1 MDLPPLPPLPD
12 LDFIKK
18 YSSKPKKTKKK
29 ECCLCKLFYKNKDTW
44 IKLCN
49 ELSQGQKKG
58 IWETDDGS
66 WVSRGGWEHRQI
78 LEVKVYTYA
87 GTMEGLKIT
96 HIGQHRDRPYSVYLY
111 EEKEEEWEIDWELDD
126 IFVGIEDEDK
136 NEIIIEEG
144 NILLIDGDNH
154 KNCGTTF
161 FNSIMGFYDEYKNR
175 PEKIILEPLKP
186 SEDGLFD
193 FSLLPKM

>member
-1 MDLPPLPPLPD
+1 MDLPPLPD

-18 YSSKPKKTKKK
+18 YSSVPKKIKKK
-29 ECCLCKLFYKNKDTW
+29 ECCLCKLFYKNKNTW
-44 IKLCN
+44 IKLFN
-49 ELSQGQKKG
+49 ELSQGHCKE

-87 GTMEGLKIT
+87 GTMKGLKIT
-96 HIGQHRDRPYSVYLY
+96 HIGQHRDYSDFLHDQ
-111 EEKEEEWEIDWELDD
+111 EEEEEWEIDWELDD
-126 IFVGIEDEDK
+126 IFVGMEDEDK

-154 KNCGTTF
+154 KNCGSTF
-161 FNSIMGFYDEYKNR
+161 FNSIIGFYNEYKNLK
-175 PEKIILEPLKP
+175 KIEPLGQDKN
-186 SEDGLFD
+186 GLLD
-193 FSLLPKM
+193 FSLLPKI